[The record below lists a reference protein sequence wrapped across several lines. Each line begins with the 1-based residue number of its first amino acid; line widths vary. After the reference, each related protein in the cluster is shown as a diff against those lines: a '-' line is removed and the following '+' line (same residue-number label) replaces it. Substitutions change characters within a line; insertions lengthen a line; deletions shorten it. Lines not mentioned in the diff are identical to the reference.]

1 MATAG
6 LPGRLSWHVGIALE
20 IVSET
25 PRAKSIV
32 LELADWPGHQPGQHV
47 DVRFLAPNGHQ
58 LQRTYWI
65 ASAPED
71 GYVVLTI
78 ERRGDGEASSYLC
91 DQLAPGDQLELRGP
105 MGDSFV
111 WDLCE
116 GQPVLLLA
124 GGCGIV
130 PFRSMLR
137 HCVATESRVALRLFG
152 SSRSFTDILYRD
164 ELLHLAAYD
173 EVDIRFTLTREWPE
187 GWGGHHGRI
196 DRQMLDEVSWPPD
209 AQPLIYICG
218 PIGFVE
224 TAANALIESGH
235 HSGQIKTEQYGP
247 TGR

>member
-1 MATAG
+1 
-6 LPGRLSWHVGIALE
+6 VGTTLE
-20 IVSET
+20 IVPET
-25 PRAKSIV
+25 ARAKSIV

-47 DVRFLAPNGHQ
+47 DVRLHAPDGHD
-58 LQRTYWI
+58 LRRSYWI

-78 ERRGDGEASSYLC
+78 ERLGDGEVSPYLC
-91 DQLAPGDQLELRGP
+91 DELAPGDELEIRGP
-105 MGDSFV
+105 IGESFV
-111 WDLCE
+111 WDPAE
-116 GQPVLLLA
+116 QNPVLLLA
-124 GGCGIV
+124 SGCGIV

-137 HCVATESRVALRLFG
+137 HCVATESTVAVRLFC
-152 SSRSFTDILYRD
+152 SSRSLTDILYRD

-187 GWGGHHGRI
+187 GWGGHRGRI

-218 PIGFVE
+218 SSGFVE
-224 TAANALIESGH
+224 TAASALIESGH
-235 HSGQIKTEQYGP
+235 HPERIKTKQHGP